1 MDIVDLKNRII
12 KNISKVIFGK
22 EEAIEKL
29 LISFMI
35 GGHVLLED
43 VPGTGKTVLAR
54 AFAISL
60 GLNFTR
66 VQFTPDLLPTDLTGL
81 SIYNRD
87 KGEFVFKAGPVF
99 TDILLADEINR
110 ATPKTQ
116 SAILEA
122 MAENQ
127 TTIDGITH
135 KLSDN
140 FFVMATQ
147 NPIEYEGTF
156 PLPEAQ
162 LDRFAFMIKIGYPPH
177 EMETEMLT
185 SQMDHHPI
193 NDIKPV
199 LSQEEVEFMKNSV
212 KAVSVDDTVKD
223 YIVSIVSHTRFN
235 KDLYLG
241 ASPRASLNLMKG
253 AMARALLNG
262 RNYVIPDD
270 VKMLMKEV
278 LYHRLIL
285 TSEARVRMR
294 KVDDVLEEIVSEVPL
309 PVIKKDE
316 V

>member
-1 MDIVDLKNRII
+1 MDIVELKNRII

-60 GLNFTR
+60 GLDFTR

-87 KGEFVFKAGPVF
+87 KEDFVFKAGPIF

-127 TTIDGITH
+127 TTIDGVTR

-162 LDRFAFMIKIGYPPH
+162 LDRFAFMIKIGYPERDM
-177 EMETEMLT
+177 EMEMLT

-193 NDIKPV
+193 QDIKPV
-199 LSQEEVEFMKNSV
+199 LNQEEVKFMRNAIREV
-212 KAVSVDDTVKD
+212 NVDDTVKD

-253 AMARALLNG
+253 AMAWALMNG

-270 VKMLMKEV
+270 VKSLMKEV

-294 KVDDVLEEIVSEVPL
+294 KVDDVLEDVVSQVPL

>member
-1 MDIVDLKNRII
+1 MDIVEIKERIVE
-12 KNISKVIFGK
+12 NISKVIFGK
-22 EEAIEKL
+22 REAIEKL

-43 VPGTGKTVLAR
+43 VPGTGKTILAR

-81 SIYNRD
+81 SIYQRE
-87 KGEFVFKAGPVF
+87 KESFTFKPGPIF

-110 ATPKTQ
+110 ATPRTQ
-116 SAILEA
+116 SALLEA

-127 TTIDGITH
+127 VTIDGITH

-162 LDRFAFMIKIGYPPH
+162 LDRFAMMMKIGYPDKDG
-177 EMETEMLT
+177 EIGMLT

-193 NDIKPV
+193 RDVKPV
-199 LSQEEVEFMKNSV
+199 LNVEEVRFLRNEIRNV
-212 KAVSVDDTVKD
+212 YVDDTIKD
-223 YIVSIVSHTRFN
+223 YIISIVSHTRFN
-235 KDLYLG
+235 KELYLG
-241 ASPRASLNLMKG
+241 ASPRASINLMKVS
-253 AMARALLNG
+253 MAHALLNG

-270 VKMLMKEV
+270 VKALMREV

-294 KVDDVLEEIVSEVPL
+294 HVDDILEDIKSEVPL

>member
-1 MDIVDLKNRII
+1 MDIVDLKDRII

-54 AFAISL
+54 SFAISL

-87 KGEFVFKAGPVF
+87 KGEFVFKPGPVF

-162 LDRFAFMIKIGYPPH
+162 LDRFAFMIKIGYPQRDM
-177 EMETEMLT
+177 EMEMLT

-193 NDIKPV
+193 NDIKPI
-199 LSQEEVEFMKNSV
+199 LNPEEVKFIKNAIKEV
-212 KAVSVDDTVKD
+212 NVDDTVKD

-262 RNYVIPDD
+262 RTYVIPDD
-270 VKMLMKEV
+270 VKMVMKEV

>member
-1 MDIVDLKNRII
+1 MNVEDMKNKII
-12 KNISKVIFGK
+12 NNVSGVIFGK
-22 EEAIEKL
+22 SKVIENL
-29 LISFMI
+29 MISFMI

-43 VPGTGKTVLAR
+43 VPGTGKTILAR

-81 SIYNRD
+81 SVYNKE
-87 KGEFVFKAGPVF
+87 KGEFVFRPGPIF

-116 SAILEA
+116 SALLEA

-127 TTIDGITH
+127 VTIDGITH
-135 KLSDN
+135 KLDDN
-140 FFVMATQ
+140 FFVIATQ

-162 LDRFAFMIKIGYPPH
+162 LDRFAFTLKIGYPDR
-177 EMETEMLT
+177 EMEVDMLT

-193 NDIKPV
+193 RDIKAV
-199 LSQEEVEFMKNSV
+199 LEEDEVIFLRNAIKDV
-212 KAVSVDDTVKD
+212 KVDDTVKE
-223 YIVSIVSHTRFN
+223 YIISLISHTRVN
-235 KDLYLG
+235 KELYLG

-253 AMARALLNG
+253 GMAKALLSG
-262 RNYVIPDD
+262 RDYVIPDD
-270 VKMLMKEV
+270 VKSVAKEV

-285 TSEARVRMR
+285 TSEARVRLR
-294 KVDDVLEEIVSEVPL
+294 KVEDVVEDIFDEVPL
-309 PVIKKDE
+309 PVVKKDE
-316 V
+316 I

>member
-12 KNISKVIFGK
+12 ENISKVIFGK
-22 EEAIEKL
+22 SENIEKL

-43 VPGTGKTVLAR
+43 VPGTGKTVLAK

-81 SIYNRD
+81 SIYD
-87 KGEFVFKAGPVF
+87 KEKGDFIFKPGPVF

-110 ATPKTQ
+110 ATPRTQ
-116 SAILEA
+116 SALLEA

-127 TTIDGITH
+127 VTIDGVTH

-162 LDRFAFMIKIGYPPH
+162 LDRFAFMMKIGYPDKNG
-177 EMETEMLT
+177 EMEMLT

-193 NDIKPV
+193 KDIKPV
-199 LSQEEVEFMKNSV
+199 LNTDEVYFLRDAIKHV
-212 KAVSVDDTVKD
+212 YVDDTIKE
-223 YIVSIVSHTRFN
+223 YIISIVSRTRFN
-235 KDLYLG
+235 KELYLG
-241 ASPRASLNLMKG
+241 ASPRASINLMKG
-253 AMARALLNG
+253 AMAYALLKG

-270 VKMLMKEV
+270 VKALMREV

-285 TSEARVRMR
+285 TPEARVRMR
-294 KVDDVLEEIVSEVPL
+294 HVDDLLEDIKEEVPV
-309 PVIKKDE
+309 PVVKKDE

>member
-1 MDIVDLKNRII
+1 MKNKII
-12 KNISKVIFGK
+12 NNVSGVIFGK
-22 EEAIEKL
+22 SKVIENL
-29 LISFMI
+29 MISFMI

-43 VPGTGKTVLAR
+43 VPATGKTILAR

-81 SIYNRD
+81 SVYNKE
-87 KGEFVFKAGPVF
+87 KGEFVFRPGPIF

-116 SAILEA
+116 SALLEA

-127 TTIDGITH
+127 VTIDGITH
-135 KLSDN
+135 KLDDN
-140 FFVMATQ
+140 FFVIATQ

-162 LDRFAFMIKIGYPPH
+162 LDRFAFTLKIGYPDR
-177 EMETEMLT
+177 EMEVDMLT

-193 NDIKPV
+193 RDIKAV
-199 LSQEEVEFMKNSV
+199 LEEDEVIFLRNAIKDV
-212 KAVSVDDTVKD
+212 KVDDTVKE
-223 YIVSIVSHTRFN
+223 YIISLISHTRVN
-235 KDLYLG
+235 KELYLG

-253 AMARALLNG
+253 GMAKALLSG
-262 RNYVIPDD
+262 RDYVIPDD
-270 VKMLMKEV
+270 VKSVAKEV

-285 TSEARVRMR
+285 TSEARVRLR
-294 KVDDVLEEIVSEVPL
+294 KVEDVVEDIFDEVPL
-309 PVIKKDE
+309 PVVKKDE
-316 V
+316 I